1 MEAARGSTFDRDRKN
16 LTLPPATVASREGDF
31 SVAAPDPTVSPQVC
45 NQRCEPR
52 YPRRTEHN

>member
-31 SVAAPDPTVSPQVC
+31 SVAGARD
-45 NQRCEPR
+45 
-52 YPRRTEHN
+52 